1 MKSTTYQPQRLVQR
15 QLTSKKKPPE
25 RRQCHEWAILVVTPN
40 RHSFPAILRPVT
52 VGLGTVHGIDNT
64 RDRIFALIRFHTHFL
79 TLQDNSNV
87 TACRSKY

>member
-1 MKSTTYQPQRLVQR
+1 MKSTTYGQKKASKSGGSATNGQLV
-15 QLTSKKKPPE
+15 
-25 RRQCHEWAILVVTPN
+25 LVVIPDAY
-40 RHSFPAILRPVT
+40 SLPSILRTVT

-64 RDRIFALIRFHTHFL
+64 RDRIFALTRFHTHFL

>member
-1 MKSTTYQPQRLVQR
+1 MNEINNLRAPGLLLNKKSLQSGGSATNGQLV
-15 QLTSKKKPPE
+15 
-25 RRQCHEWAILVVTPN
+25 LVVIPST
-40 RHSFPAILRPVT
+40 HSLPAILRPVA